1 MRCGLATCRLATR
14 VTIMDMM
21 QGSQRSYPTP
31 TPPPADEP
39 ETAVGKWPVVVAWAI
54 AGLTLLLM
62 FGSIVFSFLS
72 RTAVLPEENN
82 IAREFSPYGRIIWL
96 LGFSV
101 APIVGALIASRQPN
115 HAYGWIWL
123 VFSLGFGGISNFV
136 ESYAIYSFY
145 VVARPLPL
153 FNITVPV
160 AAYGFLLGLALL
172 PFLLLLFPT
181 GRLLT
186 PRWRIVAWITVAA
199 ALLSSATA
207 WAIPGE
213 NDFLPLEN
221 PFALPGGDGL
231 VAAGFFNLGVLIMFA
246 MILFGVASLLLRFR
260 RSHGVEREQIK
271 WFVFAATVWIAAFV
285 QQFFWEF
292 PGIWDNVEEALT
304 MALLPIAIGVAILRY
319 RLYDIDVIIRRT
331 LVYTVLTIILGLVY
345 LVSVVILQGV
355 FAQRVFTAMVDQD
368 SPLVVVLS
376 TLLIAA
382 LFTPVRYRTQEVIDR
397 RFYRR
402 KYDAEQTLAEF
413 AATARNEV
421 ELDALAAEL
430 VRVVKETMQPEHV
443 SLWLL
448 PVQTAARYDE

>member
-1 MRCGLATCRLATR
+1 MRCGLATGDTGWQPALRIFVMDIRQAPQTSPLSAGETETPVPAKGPALLA
-14 VTIMDMM
+14 
-21 QGSQRSYPTP
+21 
-31 TPPPADEP
+31 
-39 ETAVGKWPVVVAWAI
+39 WLI
-54 AGLTLLLM
+54 AGVTLLLM
-62 FGSIVFSFLS
+62 FGSMVFSFLS
-72 RTAVLPEENN
+72 RTAVLPDAND
-82 IAREFSPYGRIIWL
+82 IAREFSADGRIIWL

-101 APIVGALIASRQPN
+101 APIVGALIASRHPN
-115 HAYGWIWL
+115 NAYGWIWL
-123 VFSLGFGGISNFV
+123 VFSLVFGGISNFV

-145 VVARPLPL
+145 VAPDPLP
-153 FNITVPV
+153 FFEFTVPI
-160 AAYGFLLGLALL
+160 AAYSFLIGLALL

-199 ALLSSATA
+199 ALSSGATA

-213 NDFLPLEN
+213 NAFLPLEN
-221 PFALPGGDGL
+221 PFALPGGGGL
-231 VAAGFFNLGVLIMFA
+231 VAAAFFDIGVLTMFA
-246 MILFGVASLLLRFR
+246 MLLFGVASLLLRFR

-271 WFVFAATVWIAAFV
+271 WFVFAATVWIVAFV

-292 PGIWDNVEEALT
+292 PGIWDNVEESLT
-304 MALLPIAIGVAILRY
+304 MALLPLAIAVAILRY

-331 LVYTVLTIILGLVY
+331 LVYTVLTIILGLIY
-345 LVSVVILQGV
+345 FVSVIALQGV
-355 FAQRVFTAMVDQD
+355 FAQRVFTAVVDRE

-430 VRVVKETMQPEHV
+430 VRVVEETMQPEHV

-448 PVQTAARYDE
+448 PSEEGKW